1 MIKIVITGSRDW
13 PMDKAHLIWEAL
25 EQVWT
30 ALQARQETWENPEVE
45 FHHGMCPYGGADLI
59 GASWAHGAG
68 WLVVPHP
75 PLRNVGWAYAKRN
88 QEMIDLNPDYVVA
101 CFLEG
106 AGNRGTQMT
115 FDMAEKAGISD
126 RIIIVRG

>member
-1 MIKIVITGSRDW
+1 MIHVVLTGSRDW
-13 PMDKAHLIWEAL
+13 PIQKANLIWEAL
-25 EQVWT
+25 ERIYEEINWGFSVKQRVT
-30 ALQARQETWENPEVE
+30 
-45 FHHGMCPYGGADLI
+45 FHQGECPYGGADLI

-68 WLVVPHP
+68 WTVLPHP
-75 PLRNVGWAYAKRN
+75 PIKQAAWAYAKRN

-115 FDMAEKAGISD
+115 FDMAVTAGLED
-126 RIIIVRG
+126 RIRVVRG